1 MPAKI
6 RDATS
11 QVWPLVIED
20 WEVQG
25 SGSPGACGLQGL
37 CRWAAPPPFQPARLA
52 ERVNPER
59 VKLSTVADTQGG
71 EGCSHSRLAYHTGPS
86 RQERG

>member
-11 QVWPLVIED
+11 QVWPLVIE
-20 WEVQG
+20 
-25 SGSPGACGLQGL
+25 ACGPLGPVAFKVSAGGPRL
-37 CRWAAPPPFQPARLA
+37 PLPPPCQPARLA

-71 EGCSHSRLAYHTGPS
+71 EGCSHGRLAYHTGPS